1 MNKGQ
6 KAAELFK
13 EGYNC
18 CQAVLGAFCEDL
30 GIDFKTA
37 MMLASSFGG
46 GMGRMREVCGA
57 VSGAFMVYGLKKGYS
72 SPEDVKGKGDQ
83 YAVIQQMAADFKA
96 ETGSI
101 ICRELLSGMADNK
114 PIPSPRTGE
123 YYKKRPCGE
132 LVELAA
138 NIVEKY
144 IAE

>member
-1 MNKGQ
+1 MNRKELAVQLHHQ
-6 KAAELFK
+6 KF
-13 EGYNC
+13 NC
-18 CQAVLGAFCEDL
+18 AQSVAGAFAERCALPLDV
-30 GIDFKTA
+30 ITK
-37 MMLASSFGG
+37 LASSFGG
-46 GMGRMREVCGA
+46 GLGRMREVCGA